1 MAERRSP
8 ASSVRA
14 SLVWSYGAHL
24 LVFGATFA
32 GMVVVTRLLT
42 PRELGIFGVG
52 FAIAGVLNAVS
63 QFGVANYLIRE
74 REVTPQVAATCFTV
88 NALISLA
95 IAAALLLLGT
105 LGGGLFDDP
114 AIPAV
119 LRLLAM
125 MPVFGLF
132 EIVPA
137 ALMTRAMRFGPL
149 SLLQLGK
156 ACANAGVMIAAAYAG
171 WSYLSPAMGAV
182 AGAAFGAIGFSLVGR
197 HEVTLRL
204 SLKGARAVTAF
215 AFHIMST
222 GGIPILTARL
232 AELVIAQMLGLA
244 ALGVYTRASQLAA
257 IVWDGAYGLSTRVIY
272 VQMAAERRELGSTRE
287 TFLRA
292 TRLLTAAMWPAMAGI
307 AVLAGPIV
315 HRIYGPQ
322 WDAAALPLAMLMI
335 AQCIGIA
342 YAMAW
347 ELCVLSDRT
356 AWQARVEAGRAL
368 IGLAAL
374 FAGALVSLP
383 AAAASRI
390 FDALVGLAIYRPK
403 MPEMAGVSAAEA
415 RQARAGNV
423 LLAVVAIAP
432 TALLMAL
439 REWAFETPL
448 AELAGAIGL
457 GAVLWLAALAATR
470 HPLFGELTALTI
482 RR

>member
-1 MAERRSP
+1 MAGLPPS

-14 SLVWSYGAHL
+14 SLAWSYGAHL
-24 LVFGATFA
+24 LVFAVTF
-32 GMVVVTRLLT
+32 GGIVVVSRLLT

-52 FAIAGVLNAVS
+52 FAIAGVLSAVS
-63 QFGVANYLIRE
+63 QFGVANFLIRE
-74 REVTPQVAATCFTV
+74 RQVTPQTAATCFTV

-95 IAAALLLLGT
+95 IAAALLLLST
-105 LGGGLFDDP
+105 LGSGLFDDP
-114 AIPAV
+114 AIPQV
-119 LRLLAM
+119 LRLLAL
-125 MPVFGLF
+125 MPVFALF

-156 ACANAGVMIAAAYAG
+156 ACANAGVTVAAAYGG
-171 WSYLSPAMGAV
+171 WSYLSPALGTV
-182 AGAAFGAIGFSLVGR
+182 AGAAFGALGFSLVGR
-197 HEVTLRL
+197 HEVALRL
-204 SLKGARAVTAF
+204 SLKGGREVLVF
-215 AFHIMST
+215 ALHIMST
-222 GGIPILTARL
+222 GGIPVLTARL
-232 AELVIAQMLGLA
+232 AELTIAQVLGLA

-272 VQMAAERRELGSTRE
+272 VQMAADMREIGSLRE

-292 TRLLTAAMWPAMAGI
+292 TRLLSAAMWPAMAGI

-347 ELCVLSDRT
+347 ELCVLSERT
-356 AWQARVEAGRAL
+356 AWQARMEAGRAV

-374 FAGALVSLP
+374 FVGALVSLP
-383 AAAASRI
+383 VAAASRV
-390 FDALVGLAIYRPK
+390 FDQLVGFTIYRPK
-403 MPEMAGVSAAEA
+403 MSEMAGVSAAEA
-415 RQARAGNV
+415 RLAHSGNALV
-423 LLAVVAIAP
+423 ALVAIAP
-432 TALLMAL
+432 AALLMSL
-439 REWAFETPL
+439 RGWSFDTPL
-448 AELAGAIGL
+448 AELAGAIAL
-457 GAVLWLAALAATR
+457 GVSFWLAALAATR
-470 HPLFGELTALTI
+470 HPLFDELKAVTT